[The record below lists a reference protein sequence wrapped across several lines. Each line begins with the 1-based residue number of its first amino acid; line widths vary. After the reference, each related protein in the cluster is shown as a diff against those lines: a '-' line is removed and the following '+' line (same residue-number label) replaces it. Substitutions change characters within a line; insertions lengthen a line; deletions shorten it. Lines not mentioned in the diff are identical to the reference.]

1 MDSGSFMNSLLFGSS
16 QNFHVLPILAWRFT
30 GHAKIKIVHQSSDFD
45 SFALAFCFAI
55 RIALAYCSFRYRMNA
70 GVIKD

>member
-1 MDSGSFMNSLLFGSS
+1 
-16 QNFHVLPILAWRFT
+16 LAWGLA

-55 RIALAYCSFRYRMNA
+55 RIALAYCSFKYRMNA
-70 GVIKD
+70 GVTKSCPPPVVVVGALFSH